1 MNNAG
6 QTPIKKTRI
15 ITANNEKFASK
26 KELSK
31 GNMKQNYNLYTNLTF
46 IRSWKT
52 SDKYSS
58 TLLLH
63 PRKDQNRTIAKSEYL
78 LLAHNN

>member
-31 GNMKQNYNLYTNLTF
+31 GNMKQNYNLYTKLKN
-46 IRSWKT
+46 K
-52 SDKYSS
+52 
-58 TLLLH
+58 
-63 PRKDQNRTIAKSEYL
+63 
-78 LLAHNN
+78 